1 MRFLRPGLA
10 LGALL
15 ALLLVLAPVAAA
27 AVTVT
32 LRIEGKDKTQFEG
45 PVTTDVRTVDGH
57 DGTGAHTCDGTNGG
71 AGGAPAPT
79 AGTALATASDAG
91 GFTWIGQWS
100 NGQQDFLL
108 SDVNGEAPDFSVDQ
122 TFWGF
127 YVNGQFASKGM
138 CGTRV
143 APGDEVLFAVGTGTE
158 QLLKLTGP
166 ASANRGEAVPV
177 TVTDESNGT
186 PAAGASVNGAT
197 TGSDGRATVSFDQT
211 GNQTVKATKPG
222 AIRSNALTVCVHNG
236 DDGTCGT
243 TAPPPPP
250 VVVPALSGS
259 IRSVAEQQ
267 RFAHGKGPRELA
279 GHVDPGPNGLLTVKL
294 RLTRR
299 SGGRCQYFSG
309 RLAKL
314 RDARCGRRFWFK
326 IGDQADWSYLLPSR
340 LPTGRYVLDVEAIDK
355 AFHRDDTLQRGRNR
369 IVFVVG

>member
-1 MRFLRPGLA
+1 
-10 LGALL
+10 
-15 ALLLVLAPVAAA
+15 
-27 AVTVT
+27 
-32 LRIEGKDKTQFEG
+32 
-45 PVTTDVRTVDGH
+45 VTTDVRTVDGH

-91 GFTWIGQWS
+91 GFSWVGQWS
-100 NGQQDFLL
+100 NSQQDFLL
-108 SDVNGEAPDFSVDQ
+108 TDVNGEAPDFSVDQ

-143 APGDEVLFAVGTGTE
+143 APGDDVLFAVATGTE

-166 ASANRGEAVPV
+166 ASASRGEPATV
-177 TVTDESNGT
+177 TVTDESSGA
-186 PAAGASVNGAT
+186 PVAGASVGGST
-197 TGSDGRATVSFDQT
+197 TDADGHATVAFGQT
-211 GNQTVKATKPG
+211 GNQTIKAIKPG
-222 AIRSNALTVCVHNG
+222 AIRSNALTVCVHDG

-243 TAPPPPP
+243 TAPPPPA
-250 VVVPALSGS
+250 VVPALGAS
-259 IRSVAEQQ
+259 IGSVAEGQ
-267 RFAHGKGPRELA
+267 RFARGEGPRELT

-299 SGGRCQYFSG
+299 SHGHCQYFSG
-309 RLAKL
+309 GQAKL
-314 RDARCGRRFWFK
+314 RDTRCGRRFWFK
-326 IGDQADWSYLLPSR
+326 IGNQADWSYLLPSR
-340 LPTGRYVLDVEAIDK
+340 LPSGRYVLDVEAIDK